1 MYCCSSKV
9 KLNGKTNQNKQ
20 RYLCLGCKKSF
31 LWKSSKPLEE
41 RRFSWFKLW
50 ISEGYSVRE
59 LSSLKRISQ
68 STVKRVIHYW
78 LGKVPE
84 QSKIDFSKVK
94 HIILDG
100 TFLKRPRGIY
110 AAMDSETHQLIYA
123 EFNVRESKADLFKF
137 YNKLS
142 DAGLNPESATT
153 DGNTVQTRQLADCW
167 PEIKLQRCIVHVQRQ
182 GLSWCRRNPK
192 RTDAKHLR
200 ELLLKLTEVRT
211 KQDSLRFIKGFYAW
225 ENRFGTG
232 IENSPN
238 RGWVFSD
245 LIRARSLVTKALP
258 NLFHYI
264 DDPKIARSTNALEG
278 YFSRVKEHYRL
289 HRGLS
294 NKNKINYFKWYFFL
308 KPK

>member
-1 MYCCSSKV
+1 M
-9 KLNGKTNQNKQ
+9 
-20 RYLCLGCKKSF
+20 
-31 LWKSSKPLEE
+31 
-41 RRFSWFKLW
+41 
-50 ISEGYSVRE
+50 
-59 LSSLKRISQ
+59 KRTSQ
-68 STVKRVIHYW
+68 STIRRVVSYW
-78 LGKVPE
+78 LKQVPDQNYNE
-84 QSKIDFSKVK
+84 LSGSK

-110 AAMDSETHQLIYA
+110 AVMDSETHKLLYA
-123 EFNVRESKADLFKF
+123 AVNVRESANDLLDF
-137 YNKLS
+137 YSKLS
-142 DAGLNPESATT
+142 QAGLCPESATT
-153 DGNTVQTRQLADCW
+153 DGNTAQIKQLRLIW

-182 GLSWCRRNPK
+182 GLSWLRRNPK

-200 ELLLKLTEVRT
+200 ELLLKLTEVKT
-211 KQDSLRFIKGFYAW
+211 KEESQRFIEGFYAW

-232 IENSPN
+232 IESSPN

-245 LIRARSLVTKALP
+245 IIRARSMLMKALP

-264 DDPKIARSTNALEG
+264 DNPKIARSTNALEG

-294 NKNKINYFKWYFFL
+294 KRNKKNYFKWYFFL